1 MLFVSRLPWFC
12 EIMPLGRTQLTRMP
26 GLRPRQARIE
36 PAPRKKAQGGHL
48 FHREGADL
56 PRRSPGCRPW
66 GLPSSRLPAPLCS
79 LATSDLQTRT
89 AAHRKWPRRANTVLS
104 ASHQAQA
111 VSSGRRLASAEFI
124 PAIPPGCRPC
134 TAGPWVALWSPSNH
148 PRWVHGVRANT
159 LVFYT
164 TNDSVAAAARGP
176 QCGLLLHPA
185 CCHQW
190 IHQHQKLSLIH
201 I

>member
-89 AAHRKWPRRANTVLS
+89 AAHRKWPRRANKVLS

-111 VSSGRRLASAEFI
+111 VSSGRWHHSRAS
-124 PAIPPGCRPC
+124 
-134 TAGPWVALWSPSNH
+134 
-148 PRWVHGVRANT
+148 
-159 LVFYT
+159 T
-164 TNDSVAAAARGP
+164 TKRRAAASGERGDQDSQGRAGSNSSP
-176 QCGLLLHPA
+176 GASTSRGTA
-185 CCHQW
+185 CYTAAGSTTTTTRGSGERGKQ
-190 IHQHQKLSLIH
+190 
-201 I
+201 

>member
-89 AAHRKWPRRANTVLS
+89 AAHRKWPRRANKVLS

-111 VSSGRRLASAEFI
+111 VSS
-124 PAIPPGCRPC
+124 
-134 TAGPWVALWSPSNH
+134 
-148 PRWVHGVRANT
+148 

-164 TNDSVAAAARGP
+164 TNDSVAAAAQGP

-190 IHQHQKLSLIH
+190 IHQHQKCSKLTHAAIKASNYQCF
-201 I
+201 